1 MISASLCFAHDKE
14 LKIEILL
21 DVKCY
26 TYLCHIRKNKIFL
39 FINKSMTC
47 MYTCIQDFTHIERFV
62 IINYDLPMEVKQ
74 SCEAFMYERGD
85 KIKVK
90 YNEVIQDSFLSSSAI
105 VIVAP
110 HHRNKMSLVADFINI

>member
-1 MISASLCFAHDKE
+1 
-14 LKIEILL
+14 
-21 DVKCY
+21 
-26 TYLCHIRKNKIFL
+26 
-39 FINKSMTC
+39 

-62 IINYDLPMEVKQ
+62 IINYDLPMEVKL

-105 VIVAP
+105 VIVAQ
-110 HHRNKMSLVADFINI
+110 HHRNKMSLAADFINKPIFLRPLNETTFSVSCKRKR

>member
-1 MISASLCFAHDKE
+1 
-14 LKIEILL
+14 
-21 DVKCY
+21 
-26 TYLCHIRKNKIFL
+26 
-39 FINKSMTC
+39 

-62 IINYDLPMEVKQ
+62 IINYDLPMEVKL

-90 YNEVIQDSFLSSSAI
+90 YNEVIQDSFLPSSAI

-110 HHRNKMSLVADFINI
+110 HHRNKMSLAADFINILSQTYIFTTFKRNNILRIMQKKKVNLYYEKKKYLLHVHV